1 MRKKRD
7 LGNVE
12 KLVEE
17 SKNSKRSRLEPGEV
31 EILKALYKE
40 GVSMSYIAAKLG
52 ISKQAVCYQ
61 LGKAGIKVRTK
72 TEYAEKYNT
81 YMFKKAV
88 RE

>member
-12 KLVEE
+12 KMLSE
-17 SKNSKRSRLEPGEV
+17 SPRKNGRLEPGEV

-61 LGKAGIKVRTK
+61 LSKAGIKIRTK
-72 TEYAEKYNT
+72 TDYAEKYNT